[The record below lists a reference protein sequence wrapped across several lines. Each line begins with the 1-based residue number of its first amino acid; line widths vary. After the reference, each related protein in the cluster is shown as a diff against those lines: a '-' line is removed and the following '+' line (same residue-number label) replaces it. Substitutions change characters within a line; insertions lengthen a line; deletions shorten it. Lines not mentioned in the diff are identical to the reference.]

1 MPAKEFDSYAQEYRD
16 IINRTSHISGE
27 EYEFFVRFRILR
39 MKRKLS
45 LSAENAGALRILDL
59 GCGIGASAE
68 ILEEEFPEATIIGVD
83 SSQESVTIAL
93 RRELPRA
100 KFLCCAAESM
110 PLNEAS
116 VDLVYCNGL
125 IHHTSLERR
134 PALLQELFRVVRP
147 KGQIFLFENNPA
159 NPLMMWAMTKY
170 PFDKEAKPVAAR
182 KLRNLVKSSG
192 FLPQE
197 TVYYFFFPHC
207 LRFLR
212 WTEYGLERL
221 PFGAQYFIWA
231 TRPDKL

>member
-1 MPAKEFDSYAQEYRD
+1 MPVKEFDSYAKEYRE

-27 EYEFFVRFRILR
+27 EYEFFIRFRISR

-45 LSAENAGALRILDL
+45 LSGKNSGVSRILDL

-68 ILEEEFPEATIIGVD
+68 ALEAEFPQATIIGVD
-83 SSQESVTIAL
+83 SSQESITIARSRKL
-93 RRELPRA
+93 HKAE
-100 KFLCCAAESM
+100 FLFGTAESM
-110 PLNEAS
+110 PLANAS

-125 IHHTSLERR
+125 IHHTIPEQR
-134 PALLQELFRVVRP
+134 PALLRELLRVVRP
-147 KGQIFLFENNPA
+147 KGQVFIFENNPA

-170 PFDKEAKPVAAR
+170 PFDKDANPVAAR
-182 KLRNLVKSSG
+182 QLLRLVKSAG

-212 WTEYGLERL
+212 RTEYALERL
-221 PFGAQYFIWA
+221 PFGAQYFIWS